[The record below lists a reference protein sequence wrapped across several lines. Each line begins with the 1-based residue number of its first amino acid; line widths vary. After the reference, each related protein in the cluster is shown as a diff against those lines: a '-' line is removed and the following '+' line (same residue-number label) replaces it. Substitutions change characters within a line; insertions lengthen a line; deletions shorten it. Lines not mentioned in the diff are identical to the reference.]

1 MLWVLGERGDH
12 GNQNAKS
19 KVAHIRVA
27 RKQSKKKKK
36 RIRYFFGGHDTSNL
50 FPPTRLCPLPFAIF
64 QKYNIRNLSRKL
76 STERVKALKI

>member
-1 MLWVLGERGDH
+1 MLWVLGEGGDH
-12 GNQNAKS
+12 GNQSAKS
-19 KVAHIRVA
+19 KVAHIIVA

-36 RIRYFFGGHDTSNL
+36 RIRYFFEGHDTNNL
-50 FPPTRLCPLPFAIF
+50 LPPTRLYPLPFSIF